1 MLRKTIS
8 LSKPQFCHL
17 QNGIKAHS
25 LKSLW
30 KPKGFSP
37 STWWQIGKLFQGTCP
52 LSHGFIHRENRLVRT
67 EKNLEIIKSLLSS
80 EARNFSS
87 IKPFLSLAGGSLPWK
102 VLRFV
107 VGYKFDSNAKS
118 KFVFIIYLLFFL
130 EQDCIS
136 GRFND
141 LFVIIN
147 LLSDCFPS
155 VISPTS
161 LFLWRIFPL
170 PLVSQYQ
177 IVGLF
182 FVFVFNLQFF
192 PWVSLWSLWYG
203 KDPKIFRQI
212 SCIILGLLS
221 RKNSGW

>member
-52 LSHGFIHRENRLVRT
+52 LSHGFIHRENHLVRT

-161 LFLWRIFPL
+161 VPVKDFPTAFGFSV
-170 PLVSQYQ
+170 PDSWV
-177 IVGLF
+177 F
-182 FVFVFNLQFF
+182 FVFVFNLQFV